1 MSTGLRFTLEVDGL
15 PPDAF
20 AVVSFHL
27 NQSLSSL
34 FSLDLSLVSQ
44 QFLSLEFAQV
54 LDKMAY
60 LTIWQGDE
68 VQRRVKGVV
77 TWFEL
82 GENDKNQMLYS
93 MKVHPPLWRAGL
105 RQNFRIFQNEDIKSI
120 LGTMLQENGVT
131 EWSPLFSEPHPS
143 REFCVQYGETD
154 YDFLCRMAAEEGIFF
169 YEEHAYKSTDQSLVL
184 CDTVRH
190 LPESFEIPW
199 NPNTRTEVSTL
210 CISQFRYS
218 AQIRPSSVVTKDY
231 TFKRPGWAGRFEQEG
246 QHQDYQRTQ
255 YEVYDYPGRFKSAHG
270 QNFARWQ
277 MDGWRN
283 NAETARGMSR
293 SPEIWPGRRIVLT
306 GHPQANLNREWQVV
320 ASELHGEQP
329 QAVPGRQGAGTALE
343 NHFAVIPADRTWR
356 PQPLLK
362 PLVDGPQ
369 SAVVTG
375 PAGEEIFCDEHGRV
389 RVKFNWDRYNPADQD
404 SSCWIRVAQAWAG
417 TGFGHLAIPRVGQ
430 EVIVDFLNG
439 DPDQP
444 IIMGRTY
451 HQENRTPG
459 SLPGT
464 KTQMT
469 IRSKTYMGSG
479 FNELKFDDATGREQ
493 VYIHAQKNMDT
504 SALAD
509 NIGTSAE
516 ELGLSDY
523 RHFVIYPRLDKAL
536 KAQKNNDEATAI
548 REFEYI
554 HQQVPDNIP
563 LTLYLAEAYRH
574 FGHDDRAR
582 LLLEDQLKR
591 HPGDARLER
600 SLAAIPVEV
609 KSVTTVEELLA
620 QQKACDAAPTLR
632 CRSEVGQNALRLAQL
647 PVARAQLNDATFAAS
662 PEGKTLRTDLLQ
674 RAIYLKQ
681 WSQAD
686 TLYNEARQQNTL
698 SAAER
703 RQWFDVLLAGQL
715 DDRILALQSQ
725 GIFTD
730 PQSYITYAT
739 ALAYRGEKARLQ
751 HYLIENKPLFTTDA
765 QEKSWLYL
773 LSKYSANPVQ
783 ALANYTV
790 QFADNRQYVV
800 GATLPVLL
808 KEGQYDAAQKLLATL
823 PANEML
829 EERYAVSVATRN
841 KAESLRLA
849 RLLYQQEPANLTR
862 LDQLTWQLMQNEQSR
877 EAADLLLQR
886 YPFQGDAR
894 VSQTLMARLASL
906 LESHPYLATPAKVA
920 ILSKPLPLAA
930 QRQWQS
936 QLPGIADNCPAIVRL
951 LGDMSPS
958 YDAAAW
964 NRLAKCYRDTLPGVA
979 LYAWLQAEQR
989 QPNAWQHRAVAYQ
1002 AYQVED
1008 YATALAAWQKI
1019 SLHDMSN
1026 EDLLAAANTAQAA
1039 GNGAARD
1046 RWLQQAEQR
1055 GLGNN
1060 ALYWWL
1066 HAQRYI
1072 PGQPELA
1079 LSDLTR
1085 SINIAPSANAYV
1097 ARATIYRQRHNVPA
1111 AVSDLRAALEL
1122 EPNNSNIQAA
1132 LGYALW
1138 DSGDIAQSREMLE
1151 QAHKGLPDD
1160 PALIRQLAYVNQRLD
1175 DMPATQ
1181 HYARLVI
1188 DDIDN
1193 QALINPLTPEQNQ
1206 QRFNFRRLHEEVGR
1220 RWTFS
1225 FDSSI
1230 GLRSGAM
1237 STANNNVGGAAPGK
1251 SYRSYGQLE
1260 AEYRIGRN
1268 MLLEGD
1274 LLSVYSRVFADTGE
1288 NGVMMPV
1295 KNPMSGTGLRW
1306 KPLRDQIFFLAV
1318 EQQLPLNG
1326 QNGASD
1332 TMLRASASFF
1342 NGGKYSDEWHP
1353 NGSGWFAQNL
1363 YLDAAQYIRQDIQA
1377 WTADYRVSWHQKV
1390 ANGQTIEP
1398 YAHVQDNGYRD
1409 KGTQG
1414 AQLGGVG
1421 VRWNIWTGETHY
1433 DAWPHKV
1440 SLGVEYQHTF
1450 KAINQRNGERN
1461 NAFLTIGVHW

>member
-231 TFKRPGWAGRFEQEG
+231 TFKRPGWPGRFDQEG
-246 QHQDYQRTQ
+246 QYQDYQRTQ
-255 YEVYDYPGRFKSAHG
+255 YEVYDYPGRFKGAHG

-283 NAETARGMSR
+283 NAEVARGTSR

-329 QAVPGRQGAGTALE
+329 QAVPGRSGSGTTLN

-469 IRSKTYMGSG
+469 
-479 FNELKFDDATGREQ
+479 
-493 VYIHAQKNMDT
+493 
-504 SALAD
+504 
-509 NIGTSAE
+509 
-516 ELGLSDY
+516 
-523 RHFVIYPRLDKAL
+523 
-536 KAQKNNDEATAI
+536 I

-751 HYLIENKPLFTTDA
+751 HYLNENKPLFTTDA

-920 ILSKPLPLAA
+920 ILSNPLPLAE

-1193 QALINPLTPEQNQ
+1193 QALITPLTPEQNQ